1 MESSKKSKVIVR
13 RKGEIL
19 ENLGESKKVNCLREE
34 ILDIELYVANDKLYK
49 PLKNGKF
56 RELVKQDSR
65 PEYNHYFLRDK
76 DKKKLTLNAHKLDLL
91 MWTEPKIELKS
102 EEETIKD
109 TVEETSE

>member
-1 MESSKKSKVIVR
+1 MTVR

-19 ENLGESKKVNCLREE
+19 ENLVDSKKVDCLRGTV
-34 ILDIELYVANDKLYK
+34 LDTELYVANDKLYK

-76 DKKKLTLNAHKLDLL
+76 
-91 MWTEPKIELKS
+91 P
-102 EEETIKD
+102 
-109 TVEETSE
+109 